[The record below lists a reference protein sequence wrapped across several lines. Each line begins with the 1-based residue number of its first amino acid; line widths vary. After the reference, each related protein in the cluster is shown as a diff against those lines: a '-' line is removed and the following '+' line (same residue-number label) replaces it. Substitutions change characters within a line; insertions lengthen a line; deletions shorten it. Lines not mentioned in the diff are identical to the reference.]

1 MEVRG
6 AYHGTVTLV
15 LAAFFG
21 ISLFFA
27 RWALRPV
34 ERAWGQQQLVADAS
48 HELKT
53 PLTVI
58 LANTS
63 ILKSRPGETIA
74 VTSEDGED
82 TAFTVRLP
90 VA

>member
-1 MEVRG
+1 M
-6 AYHGTVTLV
+6 
-15 LAAFFG
+15 
-21 ISLFFA
+21 
-27 RWALRPV
+27 
-34 ERAWGQQQLVADAS
+34 VADAS

-74 VTSEDGED
+74 VTSEDGEG

>member
-34 ERAWGQQQLVADAS
+34 ERAWGQQQFVADAS

-63 ILKSRPGETIA
+63 ILKSRPGETIT